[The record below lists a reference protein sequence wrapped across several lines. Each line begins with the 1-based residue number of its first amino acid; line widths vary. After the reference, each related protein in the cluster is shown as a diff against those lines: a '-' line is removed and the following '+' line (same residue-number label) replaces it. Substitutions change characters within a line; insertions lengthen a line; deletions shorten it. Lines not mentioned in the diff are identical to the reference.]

1 MRASIAFVLL
11 LLAAQ
16 AAGKEV
22 ARKYIKLVGAND
34 AACVSL
40 GGQMRQVVNTHD
52 GRAIEV
58 SLERRMGETVQPGR
72 VVDIARPDGKP
83 IDLGCTRIVGGYA
96 QEWVVIDA
104 EFTRAMRR

>member
-16 AAGKEV
+16 AAGNEA
-22 ARKYIKLVGAND
+22 AREYIKLVGAND

-52 GRAIEV
+52 ARAIEV

-72 VVDIARPDGKP
+72 AVEIARPGSKP
-83 IDLGCTRIVGGYA
+83 VALGCTRIVGGYA
-96 QEWVVIDA
+96 QDWVVVDA
-104 EFTRAMRR
+104 EFTRAIRR